1 MPRGA
6 RPPPAAPP
14 ESPPG
19 RAIGGGCGTIPAVT
33 RRQFLALI
41 LPLIVVLVGY
51 LGLVILERTGFGG
64 APPWDEGFGRDLRHS
79 MAREFAYGLGD
90 RQRQLDAYFRALNG
104 WLSAFDEYGEV
115 VPPWELDAV
124 RERSSGQYFGIG
136 VRTLRPEVPGTPAGV
151 EVTGVKPGGPAD
163 KAGVKVGDRILGV
176 DGKSLVELER
186 QGNARALEEAI
197 RGERGTPLTLRLLG
211 TDGTERSVA
220 VVRDAIDTGSVFGAR
235 LVDEEARLGYLR
247 LSGFHLDTAASAAR
261 ELRKLLKRDLKGLVL
276 DLRENAGGLLEQ
288 AVGVANLFLAE
299 GVIVRVVGRG
309 PDYPK
314 IHRAVADRA
323 LCTDLPLVVLIN
335 RHSASASEVLAGA
348 LQDHRR
354 AAIVGERSYGKFL
367 VQTVEELPME
377 YGTVLFKRTTAIYET
392 PAGHHYQ
399 RRLAEGAKDPLAGIQ
414 PDLFVPMSLP
424 EGQRLAE
431 IFANEEYADW
441 NPSQPAVH
449 AEFVDPHIE
458 AAVALLTGRPQ
469 APRITAR

>member
-1 MPRGA
+1 
-6 RPPPAAPP
+6 
-14 ESPPG
+14 
-19 RAIGGGCGTIPAVT
+19 VT

-41 LPLIVVLVGY
+41 VPLIVVLLGY
-51 LGLVILERTGFGG
+51 VGLVIVERTGLGG

-90 RQRQLDAYFRALNG
+90 RQQQIEAYFRALNG
-104 WLSAFDEYGEV
+104 WLSTFDEYGEV

-136 VRTLRPEVPGTPAGV
+136 VRTIRHETPGSQAGV

-163 KAGVKVGDRILGV
+163 KAGVKVGDKILGV
-176 DGKSLVELER
+176 DGKSLADLSFDR
-186 QGNARALEEAI
+186 NTRALEEAI
-197 RGERGTPLTLRLLG
+197 RGARGTALTLRLLG

-220 VVRDAIDTGSVFGAR
+220 VVRDAIDTGSVFGVR
-235 LVDEEARLGYLR
+235 MLDGEARIGYLR
-247 LSGFHLDTAASAAR
+247 LSGFHLDTGASAAR
-261 ELRKLLKRDLKGLVL
+261 ELKKLLARDVKGIVL

-288 AVGVANLFLAE
+288 AVSVANLFLAE

-314 IHRAVADRA
+314 VHRAVAERA
-323 LCTDLPLVVLIN
+323 ICLDLPLVVLIN

-354 AAIVGERSYGKFL
+354 AAVVGERSYGKFL

-414 PDLFVPMSLP
+414 PDLFVPMSSA
-424 EGQRLAE
+424 EGQTLAD

-441 NPSQPAVH
+441 NPAQPAVH
-449 AEFVDPHIE
+449 AEFADPHLE
-458 AAVALLTGRPQ
+458 AALALLAGRPVTPPI
-469 APRITAR
+469 AAR

>member
-1 MPRGA
+1 M
-6 RPPPAAPP
+6 
-14 ESPPG
+14 
-19 RAIGGGCGTIPAVT
+19 T

-41 LPLIVVLVGY
+41 IPLVVVLLGY
-51 LGLVILERTGFGG
+51 LGLVIVERTGLGG
-64 APPWDEGFGRDLRHS
+64 APPWDESFGRDLRHS

-90 RQRQLDAYFRALNG
+90 RQRQLEAYFRALNG

-124 RERSSGQYFGIG
+124 RERSSGQYYGIG
-136 VRTLRPEVPGTPAGV
+136 VRTMRSDPPGPAAGV

-163 KAGVKVGDRILGV
+163 KAGVKIGDRIIGV
-176 DGKSLVELER
+176 DGKSLADLAAD
-186 QGNARALEEAI
+186 NNPRALEEAI
-197 RGERGTPLTLRLLG
+197 RGVRGTGMSLRLLG
-211 TDGTERSVA
+211 ADGTERSVA
-220 VVRDAIDTGSVFGAR
+220 VVRDAIETGSVFGSR
-235 LVDEEARLGYLR
+235 LLDEAAGFGYLR
-247 LSGFHLDTAASAAR
+247 LSGFHLETASSAAR
-261 ELRKLLKRDLKGLVL
+261 ELKGLLKRGLKGLVL

-288 AVGVANLFLAE
+288 AVGVANLFLKE

-314 IHRAVADRA
+314 VHRAAAERA
-323 LCTDLPLVVLIN
+323 LCPDLPLVVLIN

-354 AAIVGERSYGKFL
+354 APVVGERSYGKFL

-399 RRLAEGAKDPLAGIQ
+399 RRLSQGASDPLAGIL
-414 PDLFVPMSLP
+414 PDLVVPMSAQ
-424 EGQRLAE
+424 ENAKLAD

-441 NPSQPAVH
+441 NPSQPGVH
-449 AEFVDPHIE
+449 VEFVDPQIE
-458 AAVALLTGRPQ
+458 AALALLAGRPCT
-469 APRITAR
+469 PRITAR